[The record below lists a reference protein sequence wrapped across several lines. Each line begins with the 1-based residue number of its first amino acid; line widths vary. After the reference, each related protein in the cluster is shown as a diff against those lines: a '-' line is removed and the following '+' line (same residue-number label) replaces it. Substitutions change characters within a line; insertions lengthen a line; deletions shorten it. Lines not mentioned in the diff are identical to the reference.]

1 MLSKSM
7 CSCFC
12 PQNIGQNHK
21 YRLLINFQK
30 CDKVHLAC
38 SDKVQLACSDS
49 NNQNFI
55 HDNFG
60 PN

>member
-1 MLSKSM
+1 M